1 MNKPQELVPSTLTIS
16 PNGLPVCRPPA
27 CCCDPLH
34 DQVASV
40 RKKDTLSPGPTPLPI
55 LGNLFDIPK
64 GKPWECFAELSKT
77 YGDLVYMSAAGINV
91 LVVNSVKGA
100 EDLFDKH
107 SRNYSDR
114 PYIPMVPMMG
124 WDINIILLPYGDL
137 WKKHRKIFHQE
148 YRQEAMED
156 FREDQQRAAIDL
168 LRNLSET
175 PERWMTHLRLYVN
188 SFNCSV
194 PHLQL
199 TLLGND
205 DPIVDITEQAG
216 NMLKLCIFPG
226 AVLANVFPSLRYL
239 PDWFP
244 GTGFKAYARKC
255 RALVNKMQTIPY
267 DMVKAKMAD
276 GTAEPSLTSRLLE
289 ENEASANAKY
299 SEDLIKAVTS
309 TSFAAAVD
317 TTAATLD
324 SLILALVQNP
334 EVQCMAQ
341 AEIDTVVGDS
351 RLPSFEDR
359 KNMPYVE
366 AVYRELI
373 RWAPAAPL
381 GVPHSASEEDL
392 YNGYLIPKGTIV
404 MPNIWAMTHDETAY
418 PNPQEFIPSRFLK
431 PNGQLNDDQCLM
443 TYGFG
448 RRVCVGRHLAE
459 TSVWLAIATI
469 LAVFTVKKARDADG
483 NEIDISGEFRNGII
497 SMPLP
502 FECTFVPRSREALRL
517 LSTQ

>member
-1 MNKPQELVPSTLTIS
+1 MVSLLVI
-16 PNGLPVCRPPA
+16 LPF
-27 CCCDPLH
+27 
-34 DQVASV
+34 VAVIVFMIKSRLIQ
-40 RKKDTLSPGPTPLPI
+40 RKTPYPPGPTPLPI
-55 LGNLFDIPK
+55 LGNLLDIPK

-114 PYIPMVPMMG
+114 PFIPMVPMMG

-148 YRQEAMED
+148 YRLEAMED
-156 FREDQQRAAIDL
+156 FREDQQRAVVDL

-175 PERWMTHLRLYVN
+175 PERWITHLRLYPAAITMHKSYGHWV
-188 SFNCSV
+188 
-194 PHLQL
+194 
-199 TLLGND
+199 GND

-216 NMLKLCIFPG
+216 NMLKLCIIPG

-244 GTGFKAYARKC
+244 GTGFKAYACKC

-289 ENEASANAKY
+289 ENEAAATVKY

-334 EVQCMAQ
+334 EVQSTAQ
-341 AEIDTVVGDS
+341 AEIDSVIGDS
-351 RLPSFEDR
+351 RLPNFEDR
-359 KNMPYVE
+359 NNMPYVE

-418 PNPQEFIPSRFLK
+418 PNPRKFMPGRFLK
-431 PNGQLNDDQCLM
+431 PDGQVNDDQCLM

-469 LAVFTVKKARDADG
+469 LAVFTVKKARGTDG

-497 SMPLP
+497 SWNATALRVYLRSKIPGSV
-502 FECTFVPRSREALRL
+502 TFVVD
-517 LSTQ
+517 